1 MKSLLGR
8 MILGVGCTFYL
19 TLSLSCGQ
27 PPKAAAAPPDPD
39 QLGTELDLQPSTQPT
54 PTTPE
59 ALEAAAVQA
68 ARSGNFGVSDQYL
81 QRAEK
86 LSHDPQIEEMES
98 WVGHFQNQQ
107 KNFSGER
114 HDQFEKAQA
123 DVRLLLAHH
132 LDTYAI
138 DEAARAY
145 LLADDKDAFLHE
157 KWIDALVKESSAA
170 ADKDESTGLW
180 LKAWRMYEDLG
191 VVEPANPTWKN
202 KLKLAALRVRLLL
215 VYTPDLMKKL
225 QDAEAHD
232 REAADDLLRAST
244 QPSVASAATT
254 RPDVASAAPT
264 TEPTLA
270 IGVTTRPDEAQSA
283 DDAIAPTDWHD
294 MTRGVQFDMLLDAL
308 DLAAHQY
315 YRDVTFQDLL
325 QGGLHGLEAVM
336 TTDGLEEAF
345 PGLKDHDQRKRFLDE
360 IEEWKAKAQT
370 ATADNAGDYLVS
382 ALTDLRDLN
391 QRTVKLPEEVFVSEF
406 ADGAFSKLDLF
417 STVVWPYDVEE
428 LEKTTEGE
436 FGGVGIQIQNDDVG
450 NIVVVQPLP
459 DTPASRAGVRPG
471 DIIAKIN
478 GKIAKGLSP
487 DGAVKIITGVPGT
500 SVTLTLRSLN
510 GSVKDYVLDREM
522 IKVASI
528 KGCTPTSDGGWNYM
542 LDPDEKIGYIR
553 LTSFSKTTS
562 DDLGKAVDELK
573 NQHARAIIL
582 DLRYNPGGLLDT
594 AKKVVNKFID
604 HGVIVSTHA
613 DRPTVNPPTVMTAD
627 PQDLQTTLP
636 VVVLV
641 NQYSASASEIVSG
654 ALKDQHRALI
664 VGQRTYGKG
673 SVQMLLPLDTRKAY
687 LKLTTSHYY
696 LPSGRCIHREEN
708 STTWGVDPDVVIE
721 MTPKQMSDE
730 NLTRLHLDVP
740 GDMAINTPG
749 GPTTRPTMSDV
760 LKTDPQLSAALLIT
774 RLELTSQ
781 ATETAS
787 SNQAAMR

>member
-1 MKSLLGR
+1 

-27 PPKAAAAPPDPD
+27 PPKASAASAASADAD
-39 QLGTELDLQPSTQPT
+39 QRGAGLDLQPSTQPA

-59 ALEAAAVQA
+59 GLEAAAVQA

-86 LSHDPQIEEMES
+86 LSHDPQIAEMEG
-98 WVGHFQNQQ
+98 WVSDFQNQQ
-107 KNFSGER
+107 KTFSGER
-114 HDQFEKAQA
+114 HGQFEKAEG

-132 LDTYAI
+132 LDEYAT

-145 LLADDKDAFLHE
+145 LLADDKDAFRHE
-157 KWIDALVKESSAA
+157 KWIDALVKESAAA

-180 LKAWRMYEDLG
+180 LKAWRLYEDLG
-191 VVEPANPTWKN
+191 VLEPANPTWKN

-232 REAADDLLRAST
+232 REGADNLLRAST

-254 RPDVASAAPT
+254 RPDVASAIPT
-264 TEPTLA
+264 TEP
-270 IGVTTRPDEAQSA
+270 SA
-283 DDAIAPTDWHD
+283 DDAVAPTDWHD
-294 MTRGVQFDMLLDAL
+294 MTRGIQFDMLLDAL

-325 QGGLHGLEAVM
+325 VGGLHGLETVM
-336 TTDGLEEAF
+336 TTDGLDEAF
-345 PGLKDHDQRKRFLDE
+345 PGLKNHEQSKRFLDE

-391 QRTVKLPEEVFVSEF
+391 QKTVKIPEEVFVSEF

-417 STVVWPYDVEE
+417 STVIWPYDVEE

-436 FGGVGIQIQNDDVG
+436 FGGVGIQIQNDDMG

-478 GKIAKGLSP
+478 GKIAKGVSL

-500 SVTLTLRSLN
+500 PVTLTLRSLD

-528 KGCTPTSDGGWNYM
+528 KGCTPTADGGWNYM

-562 DDLGKAVDELK
+562 DDLGKAIDQLK
-573 NQHARAIIL
+573 AEHARAIIL

-594 AKKVVNKFID
+594 ARKVVNKFID

-636 VVVLV
+636 LVILV

-696 LPSGRCIHREEN
+696 LPSGRCIHREDN
-708 STTWGVDPDVVIE
+708 SKTWGVDPDVSIA
-721 MTPKQMSDE
+721 MTPTQMSDE

-740 GDMAINTPG
+740 DEMALKTPG
-749 GPTTRPTMSDV
+749 APTTRPTTINDV
-760 LKTDPQLSAALLIT
+760 LKSDPQLSAALLIT

-781 ATETAS
+781 ATETVS
-787 SNQAAMR
+787 SGNQAAMR

>member
-8 MILGVGCTFYL
+8 AMLGLGCAVYL

-27 PPKAAAAPPDPD
+27 PPKAAAAPPDQA
-39 QLGTELDLQPSTQPT
+39 QLGTPLDLQPSTQPT
-54 PTTPE
+54 TPE
-59 ALEAAAVQA
+59 GFEAAAVEA
-68 ARSGNFGVSDQYL
+68 AQHGDFNRSDEDL
-81 QRAEK
+81 RTAEK
-86 LSHDPQIEEMES
+86 MSPDPQIAEMEH
-98 WVGHFQNQQ
+98 WVNAFQDQQ
-107 KNFSGER
+107 KTFSDQR
-114 HDQFEKAQA
+114 HEQFEKVEG
-123 DVRLLLAHH
+123 DVRLLLSHK
-132 LDTYAI
+132 LDGYAI

-145 LLADDKDAFLHE
+145 LLADNKSEFRHE
-157 KWIDALVKESSAA
+157 KWIDSLVKESAAA
-170 ADKDESTGLW
+170 ADQDESTGVW
-180 LKAWRMYEDLG
+180 LKAWRIYEDLG
-191 VVEPANPTWKN
+191 VLEPANPIWKN
-202 KLKLAALRVRLLL
+202 KLKVASLRVRLLL
-215 VYTPDLMKKL
+215 VYTPDLMRKL
-225 QDAEAHD
+225 QDAEAKD
-232 REAADDLLRAST
+232 REVADNLLRATTQPSVSKAATT
-244 QPSVASAATT
+244 QPSVAMGASTK
-254 RPDVASAAPT
+254 PD
-264 TEPTLA
+264 
-270 IGVTTRPDEAQSA
+270 DQSA
-283 DDAIAPTDWHD
+283 DDAIAPTDWRD
-294 MTRGVQFDMLLDAL
+294 MTRGIQFDMLLDAL

-325 QGGLHGLEAVM
+325 EGGLNGLETVM
-336 TTDGLEEAF
+336 TTDGLGEAF

-391 QRTVKLPEEVFVSEF
+391 QRTVKLPEAVFVSEF

-417 STVVWPYDVEE
+417 STVIWPYDVEE

-436 FGGVGIQIQNDDVG
+436 FGGVGIQIQNDDMG

-459 DTPASRAGVRPG
+459 DTPASRAGVKSG
-471 DIIAKIN
+471 DIITRIN
-478 GKIAKGLSP
+478 GKIAKGLSL

-500 SVTLTLRSLN
+500 PVTLTLRSLN
-510 GSVKDYVLDREM
+510 GAVKDFVLEREM

-528 KGCTPTSDGGWNYM
+528 KGCTPEADGRWNYM
-542 LDPDEKIGYIR
+542 LDPDQKIGYIR
-553 LTSFSKTTS
+553 ITSFSKTTS

-573 NQHARAIIL
+573 DEHARAIIL
-582 DLRYNPGGLLDT
+582 DLRYNPGGLLDS

-636 VVVLV
+636 LVILV

-708 STTWGVDPDVVIE
+708 STTWGVDPDVKID

-730 NLTRLHLDVP
+730 NVARLHLDVP
-740 GDMAINTPG
+740 DDMAISNPT

-760 LKTDPQLSAALLIT
+760 LKSDPQLSAALLIT

-781 ATETAS
+781 KPEIVT
-787 SNQAAMR
+787 NQAAMR